1 MLNRIKIEMLEDKIN
16 KMVESYN
23 LEYESEDSMANDLLD
38 MAEGI
43 MHYQSMLIKLYKEQ
57 NKSEWGY

>member
-1 MLNRIKIEMLEDKIN
+1 MDKIEMLEDKIN

-23 LEYESEDSMANDLLD
+23 LHYESEDSMSNDLLD

-43 MHYQSMLIKLYKEQ
+43 MNYQSMLIKLYKKQIKEL
-57 NKSEWGY
+57 G

>member
-1 MLNRIKIEMLEDKIN
+1 MDKIEMLEDKIN

-23 LEYESEDSMANDLLD
+23 LHYESEDSMSNDLLD

-43 MHYQSMLIKLYKEQ
+43 TNYQSMLIKLYKKQIKEL
-57 NKSEWGY
+57 G